1 MLLTRVAVRA
11 AIVCGAL
18 ALTLPVA
25 GASAAY
31 PPTPPAPGPY
41 LVVEP
46 NPVGVGKTFEITVT
60 PCTRGEIVP
69 ITFEGST
76 VNAMCTNPHAKARFT
91 APSKPG
97 VYVATARIDNRTI
110 RREVQV
116 TSSGGGLPNTG
127 SSGTPLLLSVATSIV
142 LTGGLAYVVSR
153 QRRTATA

>member
-1 MLLTRVAVRA
+1 MLLTRVAIRTAVAIGVLGLGLPASA
-11 AIVCGAL
+11 AM
-18 ALTLPVA
+18 
-25 GASAAY
+25 AAY

-41 LVVEP
+41 VVVEP
-46 NPVGVGKTFEITVT
+46 NPVGVGKTFEATVT

-76 VNAMCTNPHAKARFT
+76 VNATCTNPHAKARFT

-97 VYVATARIDNRTI
+97 VYVVTARIDNRTI

-116 TSSGGGLPNTG
+116 TTTGGGLPNTG
-127 SSGTPLLLSVATSIV
+127 SSGTPLMLSVAASIV

-153 QRRTATA
+153 QRRSVTA